1 MKLVASTGR
10 SDMKQIIFY
19 VLYIITPIRLIYAMY
34 IKVHRMKN
42 RPKLYFLKCTRC
54 LQCTWGVRTSANAR
68 LNTMHPSTSV
78 PAGPIRAGT
87 GKVEIII
94 STGQHYGRPTTRQLD
109 PARGHGKAWRQAQFQ
124 CQANACPP
132 PSSPHHVH
140 VVSVKARYSL
150 DTFCR
155 AAILA
160 IKGLLTD
167 PKWHVPVV
175 RWTVSK
181 FSNAP
186 QIYFKYSSYNV

>member
-1 MKLVASTGR
+1 
-10 SDMKQIIFY
+10 
-19 VLYIITPIRLIYAMY
+19 MY

-42 RPKLYFLKCTRC
+42 RPKLYFLKCTRY

-124 CQANACPP
+124 CQANACPHP
-132 PSSPHHVH
+132 FPTLRARGFSKSSLFIRHILSSSDSRLKRFTDRSQMACTSGPVDSFEVLKCPSNIFQIFQLQRIEAH
-140 VVSVKARYSL
+140 SL
-150 DTFCR
+150 R
-155 AAILA
+155 L
-160 IKGLLTD
+160 
-167 PKWHVPVV
+167 
-175 RWTVSK
+175 
-181 FSNAP
+181 
-186 QIYFKYSSYNV
+186 YFDALY